1 MKVAVDRERCEGHGS
16 CQETAPQVFEVAE
29 DGTVR
34 MLMPSVP
41 ENLEAGVRTATPVC
55 PVAAPILPDDPGR
68 QPQHSRTPLT
78 ARRAHAATR
87 QWPAAPMHR

>member
-34 MLMPSVP
+34 MLMIRSGKPRGRRSYRDASLPGRGTDPSRRP
-41 ENLEAGVRTATPVC
+41 
-55 PVAAPILPDDPGR
+55 PVANHSTVVPPSPRGVLT
-68 QPQHSRTPLT
+68 QPTW
-78 ARRAHAATR
+78 